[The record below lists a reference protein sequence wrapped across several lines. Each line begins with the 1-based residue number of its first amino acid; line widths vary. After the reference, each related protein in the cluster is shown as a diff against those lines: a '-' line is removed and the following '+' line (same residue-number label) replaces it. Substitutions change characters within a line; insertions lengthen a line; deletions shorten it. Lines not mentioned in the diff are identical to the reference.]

1 MHYEWRYQERTVF
14 LDDENA
20 LQTMQKNGDFEIIPY
35 ENEIDFG
42 DSNRFKKL
50 ELGVVDVLNSG
61 EESEMKKVVRS
72 VLRVSIKSAEYYL
85 NRKGEMYVK
94 VNHNKR
100 KGGRVGAIAGGQH
113 RAFKKEIDIFL

>member
-1 MHYEWRYQERTVF
+1 MNGDTKNGQF
-14 LDDENA
+14 F
-20 LQTMQKNGDFEIIPY
+20 QTMKMLYKQCRKLVTLKLY
-35 ENEIDFG
+35 LENEIDFG

-94 VNHNKR
+94 VNHN
-100 KGGRVGAIAGGQH
+100 
-113 RAFKKEIDIFL
+113 

>member
-20 LQTMQKNGDFEIIPY
+20 LQTMQKTGDLEIIPY

-94 VNHNKR
+94 VNHN
-100 KGGRVGAIAGGQH
+100 
-113 RAFKKEIDIFL
+113 